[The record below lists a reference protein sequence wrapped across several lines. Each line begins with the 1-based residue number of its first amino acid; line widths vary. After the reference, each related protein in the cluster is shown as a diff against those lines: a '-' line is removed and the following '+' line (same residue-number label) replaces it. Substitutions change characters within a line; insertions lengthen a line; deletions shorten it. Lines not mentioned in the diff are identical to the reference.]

1 MTSLPEMPNRVP
13 IHITD
18 EILQEIFEIGLRRH
32 PIEACGMLLPVD
44 YKGSQ
49 VVELPNR
56 SLEASSSYVIWS
68 DDVEVALGEWAHQ
81 VDATTR
87 DAVSVWHTHPS
98 GLVGPSR
105 RDMRS
110 RLPGISY
117 LVVALGERPIPTWF

>member
-1 MTSLPEMPNRVP
+1 
-13 IHITD
+13 
-18 EILQEIFEIGLRRH
+18 
-32 PIEACGMLLPVD
+32 MLLPEP

-56 SLEASSSYVIWS
+56 SLEANTSYVIWP
-68 DDVEVALGEWAHQ
+68 DDVEVALGEWAHM
-81 VDATTR
+81 VDSAAR

-110 RLPGISY
+110 RLAGISY
-117 LVVALGERPIPTWF
+117 LVVALGDKPTPTWF